1 MLAVLLQTNF
11 FDHGYALVRLTAAP
25 VHARAFSASP
35 HLEFQMFD
43 DSFAKHMGAISANY
57 PQRMPSRAVC

>member
-25 VHARAFSASP
+25 VHESAFSASS
-35 HLEFQMFD
+35 HLEFQMLE
-43 DSFAKHMGAISANY
+43 DSFAKRMAAISANY
-57 PQRMPSRAVC
+57 PRRMPSRAVC